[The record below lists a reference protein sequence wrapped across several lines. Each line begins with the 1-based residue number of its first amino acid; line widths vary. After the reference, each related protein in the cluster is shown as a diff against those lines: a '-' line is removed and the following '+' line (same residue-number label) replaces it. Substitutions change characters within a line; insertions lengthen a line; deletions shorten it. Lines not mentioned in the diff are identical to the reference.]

1 MKKIEEIQ
9 VIPTFSE
16 IDKNAFSYL
25 EEGLDIND
33 YELEPLRDRLL
44 LKEIKVVEKR
54 GVIIMVEKD
63 ETKEYYFGEVLE
75 AGEGKTLD
83 NGTHIPNQCKKGDIV
98 TFNPRQSFPV
108 KWKGN
113 NYCIIRDAEAITRLK
128 RKV

>member
-1 MKKIEEIQ
+1 MKKIEEVD
-9 VIPTFSE
+9 VISTFPGLS
-16 IDKNAFSYL
+16 DNAFSYL

-75 AGEGKTLD
+75 SGEGKTLD
-83 NGTHIPNQCKKGDIV
+83 NGTNILNQCKKGDIV
-98 TFNPRQSFPV
+98 IFNPRVSFPV
-108 KWKGN
+108 KWKGE
-113 NYCIIRDAEAITRLK
+113 NYCIIRDNEAIIRLK
-128 RKV
+128 KTT